1 MSGVIK
7 SILTFIFIVEFI
19 IGNLGNG
26 FIALVNCI
34 NWVKR
39 RKIALADQILTTL
52 AIFRTGLV
60 WLIFVSWYVSVLHP
74 ALFLTE
80 KMLRMFINTWA
91 VTNHFSVWFAASLS
105 TFYCFKIANFSNSI
119 FLYLKWKVKKAVL
132 VLLLVTLVLLFLNIA
147 LINVHINARINED
160 SGNRTCSSGS
170 NNFAQFSSPVLLTST
185 VFFLIPFTLSLANF
199 LLLTFSLWKHLKK
212 MHHTVKGSGDA
223 STKVHRKVIQIVVTS
238 LLLYAIFSVSFF
250 LQLWISELLEENL
263 IFIFCQVLTMSYP
276 SGHSCVLI
284 LGNKKLRQ
292 AFLSVLRWLTCRF
305 KDGEPSGHREFR
317 ESP

>member
-7 SILTFIFIVEFI
+7 STLTFIFIVEFI

-39 RKIALADQILTTL
+39 RKISLADQILTAL
-52 AIFRTGLV
+52 AISRIGLV
-60 WLIFVSWYVSVLHP
+60 WLIFVSWCVFVLYP

-80 KMLRMFINTWA
+80 KMLRMFINTWT
-91 VTNHFSVWFAASLS
+91 VINHFSVWFATSLS
-105 TFYCFKIANFSNSI
+105 TLYFFKIANFSNSI
-119 FLYLKWKVKKAVL
+119 FLYLKWKVKKVVL
-132 VLLLVTLVLLFLNIA
+132 VLLLGTSVVLFLNIA
-147 LINVHINARINED
+147 LINVRMDAGINED
-160 SGNRTCSSGS
+160 RGNRTCSSGS
-170 NNFAQFSSPVLLTST
+170 NNFARFSCLIVLTST
-185 VFFLIPFTLSLANF
+185 VFSLIPFTLSLANF
-199 LLLTFSLWKHLKK
+199 LLLNFSLWKHLKK

-223 STKVHRKVIQIVVTS
+223 STKAHRKLIQIVITS

-250 LQLWISELLEENL
+250 IPLWISELLEENL

-292 AFLSVLRWLTCRF
+292 ACLSVLPWLTCRF
-305 KDGEPSGHREFR
+305 KDGEPSGRREFR
-317 ESP
+317 ESS